1 VAQFCRERFHQD
13 PLNGAPG
20 SSDNVY
26 IRWLQDFLT
35 VAETGNFTRAAQ
47 LRNVSQA
54 VFIRRIKSL
63 ELWLGAALID
73 RTTFP
78 TRLTPDG
85 ELFRERAAEI
95 VAQVAETRMSL
106 SGTVVSRR
114 NQIRIALPHSLL
126 TGRLPGWWSA
136 WSKKVGLGLLWSVE
150 SGNVHEIVPALV
162 TGNIDLLISY
172 ETIHA
177 PISLPSDQYDHV
189 SIGKELFAPFA
200 SGASVAQKRNVL
212 PGRKGAP
219 VPLLMYSKNAIF
231 AREVDAI
238 VERAPHKLI
247 GRTIVE
253 TETAEALEAMAVAHH
268 GVAWLPQCVAKRA
281 PAGALVRVDSGE
293 WSTSLGIVA
302 YRDKHTG
309 GAALERL
316 WDLLSSGKA

>member
-1 VAQFCRERFHQD
+1 MAQFQD
-13 PLNGAPG
+13 RPP
-20 SSDNVY
+20 SIDNVD

-54 VFIRRIKSL
+54 AFSRRIKSL

-73 RTTFP
+73 RTSFP

-85 ELFRERAAEI
+85 ELFRERATEI
-95 VAQVAETRMSL
+95 VAQVTETRMSL
-106 SGTVVSRR
+106 TGTVAPRR
-114 NQIRIALPHSLL
+114 NQLRIALPHSLL
-126 TGRLPGWWSA
+126 TGRLPAWWSA
-136 WSKKVGLGLLWSVE
+136 WSKRAGLGVSWSVE

-172 ETIHA
+172 ETVHA
-177 PISLPSDQYDHV
+177 PISLPSDQYDHI
-189 SIGKELFAPFA
+189 SIGRELFAPYA
-200 SGASVAQKRNVL
+200 SRSSVAQKRNVL

-238 VERAPHKLI
+238 IENAPQKLI
-247 GRTIVE
+247 GRTIFE
-253 TETAEALEAMAVAHH
+253 TETAEVLEAMAAADH

-281 PAGALVRVDSGE
+281 PAGTLVRVDSNE

-302 YRDKHTG
+302 YRDRHTG
-309 GAALERL
+309 SAALERL
-316 WDLLSSGKA
+316 WAMLSPAKA

>member
-1 VAQFCRERFHQD
+1 MD
-13 PLNGAPG
+13 
-20 SSDNVY
+20 

-47 LRNVSQA
+47 LRSVSQA
-54 VFIRRIKSL
+54 AFSRRIKAL

-73 RTTFP
+73 RTSYP

-95 VAQVAETRMSL
+95 VAQVSETRMSL
-106 SGTVVSRR
+106 TGTMTVPRR
-114 NQIRIALPHSLL
+114 NQVRIALPHSLL

-136 WSKKVGLGLLWSVE
+136 WSKKAGAGVLWSVE

-162 TGNIDLLISY
+162 TGYIDLLISY

-177 PISLPSDQYDHV
+177 PIILPSDRYDHI
-189 SIGKELFAPFA
+189 SIGKELFAPYA
-200 SGASVAQKRNVL
+200 SSTSVAQKRHVF

-219 VPLLMYSKNAIF
+219 LPLLMYSKNAIF

-238 VERAPHKLI
+238 IEKAPQKLV
-247 GRTIVE
+247 GRVILE
-253 TETAEALEAMAVAHH
+253 TETAEGLEAMAVAGH
-268 GVAWLPQCVAKRA
+268 GVAWLPECVAKRA
-281 PAGALVRVDSGE
+281 PSGVLMRVDSNE
-293 WSTSLGIVA
+293 WSTSLGLVA

-309 GAALERL
+309 SAALERL
-316 WDLLSSGKA
+316 WALLSSGKL